1 MLQSAV
7 NWLVAVCCTERLR
20 VALQCSHERPDTA
33 RNSSM
38 DAPTNEGPS
47 PAAAD
52 AAILSDT
59 AFLND
64 LRRQMIKFATLQLS
78 NSHAAEDAVQ
88 EALMGA
94 LKNAK
99 SFAGRA
105 ALKTWVF
112 AILRNKIADTLRQK
126 MRTVNASSLLRE
138 DEEGEDFSELFDH
151 RGHWQADERPA
162 TWGNPQNALHQNQFW
177 KVFETCLEGLP
188 GNQARVFMMKEF
200 VELETH
206 EICTTVGIT
215 TTNLNVML
223 HRSRLRLRECL
234 ENNWFLKGERA

>member
-1 MLQSAV
+1 
-7 NWLVAVCCTERLR
+7 
-20 VALQCSHERPDTA
+20 
-33 RNSSM
+33 M
-38 DAPTNEGPS
+38 DAPTPEGPS

-88 EALMGA
+88 EAMMGA
-94 LKNAK
+94 LKNAG

-138 DEEGEDFSELFDH
+138 DDEGEDFSELFDH
-151 RGHWQADERPA
+151 RGHWQADEKPA

-188 GNQARVFMMKEF
+188 GNQAQVFMMKEF

-223 HRSRLRLRECL
+223 HRSRLRLRKCL

>member
-1 MLQSAV
+1 
-7 NWLVAVCCTERLR
+7 
-20 VALQCSHERPDTA
+20 
-33 RNSSM
+33 M
-38 DAPTNEGPS
+38 DAPTPEGPS
-47 PAAAD
+47 PAAVD

-88 EALMGA
+88 EAMMGA
-94 LKNAK
+94 LKNAG

-138 DEEGEDFSELFDH
+138 DDEGEDFSELFDH
-151 RGHWQADERPA
+151 RGHWQADEKPA

-188 GNQARVFMMKEF
+188 GNQAQVFMMKEF

-234 ENNWFLKGERA
+234 ENNWFLKGERAR

>member
-1 MLQSAV
+1 
-7 NWLVAVCCTERLR
+7 
-20 VALQCSHERPDTA
+20 
-33 RNSSM
+33 M
-38 DAPTNEGPS
+38 DAPTPEGPS

-126 MRTVNASSLLRE
+126 MRTVDTSSLLRE

-177 KVFETCLEGLP
+177 KVFEVCLEGLP
-188 GNQARVFMMKEF
+188 GKQARVFMMKEF